1 MRVEF
6 SANNDNIYFTLN
18 NFKLGVNIDEI
29 DIKRNTSNFI
39 CTTSN
44 GKTVALIKFND
55 TTTKSVFLSI
65 FNIKNNQSSNFVF
78 KYDIS
83 NQNNF
88 TNITTVDNVINNTY
102 DGNKSTLD
110 IYLPK
115 IISQP
120 ENSKVKF
127 VIKLIENNSYI
138 QNESLKTISLIESKV
153 SKVYKIS
160 NPKDNS
166 FITLREIYKNKIYYV
181 AINLEVIYDNY
192 NELFSYSYLNNP
204 TNYTNITIE
213 DKTKKTVII
222 LGCVFG
228 AVLLIGL
235 IFLIYCLVLKKGNL
249 IKSNKLEKLTRKIN
263 SESTGELIVND

>member
-1 MRVEF
+1 M
-6 SANNDNIYFTLN
+6 
-18 NFKLGVNIDEI
+18 
-29 DIKRNTSNFI
+29 
-39 CTTSN
+39 
-44 GKTVALIKFND
+44 
-55 TTTKSVFLSI
+55 
-65 FNIKNNQSSNFVF
+65 
-78 KYDIS
+78 
-83 NQNNF
+83 
-88 TNITTVDNVINNTY
+88 
-102 DGNKSTLD
+102 D